1 MKHLLLILIFAIAL
15 VSCKS
20 PEARLPESVQ
30 SGSFIKQSAERNK
43 KLNESERLRIETL
56 ISKDSSK
63 NYIVSENGFWYHY
76 QTQIEKDTITPQFG
90 DRVNFNY
97 AVSDLNGTVIYS
109 KEDIGTKEYLMDQ
122 EILFNGLRE
131 GLKLMK
137 PSETITFIFP
147 SQVAYGYYGDDNK
160 IGTNIPIICQV
171 TLNTLIQNKND

>member
-1 MKHLLLILIFAIAL
+1 MKHLLLLLILITGF

-30 SGSFIKQSAERNK
+30 SGSFIKKSVERNK
-43 KLNESERLRIETL
+43 KLNEDERIE
-56 ISKDSSK
+56 IESIINNNPDKK
-63 NYIVSENGFWYHY
+63 YIVSENGFWYY
-76 QTQIEKDTITPQFG
+76 YNTRIEKDTMTPQFG

-97 AVSDLNGTVIYS
+97 NVSDLNGTVIYS
-109 KEDIGTKEYLMDQ
+109 KDQLGSREYLMDQ
-122 EILFNGLRE
+122 EILFTGLRE

-137 PSETITFIFP
+137 PSEVITFIFP

-160 IGTNIPIICQV
+160 IGANVPIVCEV